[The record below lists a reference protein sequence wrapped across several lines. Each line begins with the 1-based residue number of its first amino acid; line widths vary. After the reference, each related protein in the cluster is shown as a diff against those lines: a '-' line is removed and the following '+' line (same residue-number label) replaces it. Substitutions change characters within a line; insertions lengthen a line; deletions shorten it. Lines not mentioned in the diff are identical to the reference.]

1 MKKQGFFIT
10 FILLLIAS
18 SSPLYGQQDHFI
30 KDYVERLE
38 NSKTYLLVV
47 ADSMPEDTYDFKATE
62 ESKSFAENLMHIGWA
77 LDWHSQTLIGGREP
91 RDWRTD
97 TELRPADKSK
107 QEMIDKME
115 ETFDLAILLISEL
128 EVAKL
133 EDRLDYF
140 GLDRTKRQILLL
152 LSDHITHHRAQMLV
166 SLRLNGITPPRY
178 VEYQ

>member
-1 MKKQGFFIT
+1 MKKERFYIT
-10 FILLLIAS
+10 FILLFVAICP
-18 SSPLYGQQDHFI
+18 PLYAQQDYFI

-38 NSKTYLLVV
+38 NSKKYAIVV
-47 ADSMPEDTYDFKATE
+47 AELMPEDTYDFKVTE
-62 ESKSFAENLMHIGWA
+62 ESKSFAEHLMYIGWA

-115 ETFDLAILLISEL
+115 ETFDLAIQLISEL

-133 EDRLDYF
+133 EERLDYF

-166 SLRLNGITPPRY
+166 SLRLNGITPPRN

>member
-1 MKKQGFFIT
+1 MEKQGFFIT

-18 SSPLYGQQDHFI
+18 SPPLYAQQDHFI

-47 ADSMPEDTYDFKATE
+47 ADSMPEDTYDFKVTE
-62 ESKSFAENLMHIGWA
+62 ESKSFAEHLMHMAWA

-115 ETFDLAILLISEL
+115 ETFDLAIQLISEL

-133 EDRLDYF
+133 EERLDYF

-166 SLRLNGITPPRY
+166 SLRLNGITPPKY
-178 VEYQ
+178 VAYQ

>member
-1 MKKQGFFIT
+1 MRYISYFLFLFLFTTI
-10 FILLLIAS
+10 S
-18 SSPLYGQQDHFI
+18 PPLYAQQNDFI

-38 NSKTYLLVV
+38 NSKKYAIVV
-47 ADSMPEDTYDFKATE
+47 AELLPEGTYDFKVTE
-62 ESKSFAENLMHIGWA
+62 ESKSFAEHLMHIGWA

-97 TELRPADKSK
+97 TELRPTNKSK
-107 QEMIDKME
+107 QDMIDKIE
-115 ETFDLAILLISEL
+115 ETFDLAIQLISEL